1 MSDLVKSSAVRF
13 ASWHIHCK
21 HTYTACA
28 LHIHMHMH
36 CTCAAGLL
44 CCVAQAGAALAAP
57 GCRRAGNVERGGA
70 RARRR
75 CLLRMHC
82 IYIARILQARQRE
95 LEGDNTRL
103 SEQIHQQNG
112 VQKARQN
119 EAEDRE
125 VKLQEVSEG
134 QRRLEKQV
142 HYMVDYMV
150 NNRVHCVVHCMVH
163 HAMLTAP
170 TGRAGVEA

>member
-1 MSDLVKSSAVRF
+1 
-13 ASWHIHCK
+13 
-21 HTYTACA
+21 
-28 LHIHMHMH
+28 MHY
-36 CTCAAGLL
+36 
-44 CCVAQAGAALAAP
+44 
-57 GCRRAGNVERGGA
+57 
-70 RARRR
+70 
-75 CLLRMHC
+75 
-82 IYIARILQARQRE
+82 IYIARILQARQHE
-95 LEGDNTRL
+95 LEGN
-103 SEQIHQQNG
+103 IHQQNR

-142 HYMVDYMV
+142 HSHVDYMV
-150 NNRVHCVVHCMVH
+150 NNSLHYVVHCMVH

>member
-1 MSDLVKSSAVRF
+1 
-13 ASWHIHCK
+13 
-21 HTYTACA
+21 
-28 LHIHMHMH
+28 
-36 CTCAAGLL
+36 
-44 CCVAQAGAALAAP
+44 
-57 GCRRAGNVERGGA
+57 
-70 RARRR
+70 
-75 CLLRMHC
+75 MHC
-82 IYIARILQARQRE
+82 IYIARILQARQRK

-142 HYMVDYMV
+142 HYGALHGVLHGALYCTL
-150 NNRVHCVVHCMVH
+150 HII
-163 HAMLTAP
+163 AP
-170 TGRAGVEA
+170 IGGAGVEA

>member
-1 MSDLVKSSAVRF
+1 
-13 ASWHIHCK
+13 
-21 HTYTACA
+21 
-28 LHIHMHMH
+28 
-36 CTCAAGLL
+36 
-44 CCVAQAGAALAAP
+44 
-57 GCRRAGNVERGGA
+57 
-70 RARRR
+70 
-75 CLLRMHC
+75 MHC

-112 VQKARQN
+112 AQKARQN

-142 HYMVDYMV
+142 HYMVYD
-150 NNRVHCVVHCMVH
+150 MVH
-163 HAMLTAP
+163 Y
-170 TGRAGVEA
+170 

>member
-1 MSDLVKSSAVRF
+1 
-13 ASWHIHCK
+13 
-21 HTYTACA
+21 
-28 LHIHMHMH
+28 
-36 CTCAAGLL
+36 
-44 CCVAQAGAALAAP
+44 
-57 GCRRAGNVERGGA
+57 
-70 RARRR
+70 
-75 CLLRMHC
+75 MHC

>member
-1 MSDLVKSSAVRF
+1 
-13 ASWHIHCK
+13 
-21 HTYTACA
+21 
-28 LHIHMHMH
+28 
-36 CTCAAGLL
+36 
-44 CCVAQAGAALAAP
+44 
-57 GCRRAGNVERGGA
+57 
-70 RARRR
+70 
-75 CLLRMHC
+75 MHC

-142 HYMVDYMV
+142 HLHVDYMV
-150 NNRVHCVVHCMVH
+150 NNSLHYVVHCMVH